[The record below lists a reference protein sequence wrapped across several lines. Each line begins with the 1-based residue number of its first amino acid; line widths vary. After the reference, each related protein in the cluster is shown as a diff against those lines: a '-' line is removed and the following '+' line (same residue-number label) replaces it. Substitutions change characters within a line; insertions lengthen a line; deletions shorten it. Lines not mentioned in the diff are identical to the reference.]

1 MILKK
6 MIAGI
11 SIVFFL
17 TVTAY
22 AEIYTQ
28 TLKIGDDSDT
38 FTQYKENKNKSLYDV
53 EKTSQDIQ
61 QATNT
66 IVVPYNTIEYVPTM
80 RYPYTFS
87 TYSTYYYPTTSMGLH
102 FSTRPYYCVKA
113 PCPMPPSRP
122 TRPVRPPYGG
132 SQGGMKIYT
141 NFSGGYSY
149 GGDPKTWS
157 STSFPS
163 NRPGMGIQPRR

>member
-1 MILKK
+1 M
-6 MIAGI
+6 A
-11 SIVFFL
+11 
-17 TVTAY
+17 AY

-28 TLKIGDDSDT
+28 TLQIGDDSKY
-38 FTQYKENKNKSLYDV
+38 FTQYEENKDKSFYKV
-53 EKTSQDIQ
+53 ESSNQNQPQTI
-61 QATNT
+61 NT
-66 IVVPYNTIEYVPTM
+66 IVVPYNTVQYVPSM

-87 TYSTYYYPTTSMGLH
+87 TYSTYYYPTTSIGLH
-102 FSTRPYYCVKA
+102 FSNRPHYCVKA
-113 PCPMPPSRP
+113 PCPMPPRP
-122 TRPVRPPYGG
+122 IRPSIPSYG
-132 SQGGMKIYT
+132 SQGGVKIYT